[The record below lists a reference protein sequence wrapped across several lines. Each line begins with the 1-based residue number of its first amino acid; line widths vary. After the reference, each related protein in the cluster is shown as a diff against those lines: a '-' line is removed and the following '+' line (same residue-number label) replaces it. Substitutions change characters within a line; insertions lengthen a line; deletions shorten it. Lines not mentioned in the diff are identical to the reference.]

1 MRTSSVTKS
10 SRNLAPLRGQKGQIS
25 IFFSAS
31 LVVLITI
38 VAFVINIGLFVKAK
52 INLQNA
58 TDSAAFAGAAVQSRQ
73 LTTIAYLNWEMRNIY
88 KEWMFK
94 YYVIGNLNIED
105 VENPAAATD
114 AVSYRLRPTINPLAT
129 DPLRREMRDSYNFPS
144 VCIHLAGSQTNLCKR
159 YSVPG
164 LPEFGSTGLPG
175 AEEASRAFINTLIG
189 TKVLDCVDQTKLN
202 MLVNL
207 TWAYNILAI
216 EGDETIVEQ
225 GPQIMADRLGAWPKA
240 VEVAMRIRN
249 LELAVN
255 RPAETGGVCASKNNS
270 GKVKCGKEITEIG
283 SQNLLGNERL
293 IKAYTSAFRNLGNE
307 IESEMKDS
315 FTLTEIPPKE
325 PELGSAR
332 SASYLLVP
340 ASRSQNYKKQYLD
353 LHLMMVNFA
362 TFYNAFVP
370 RSTDKVSG
378 ACDVSK
384 VAMPVPG
391 YPLGFYKNPDVVT
404 YYAVRGEAEFIG
416 MFNPFSDG
424 AVKLTTYSAAK
435 PFGGRI
441 GPMLFFQPPNR
452 EYFQGR
458 TDTAKKRSVPYI
470 ASLDFVGTTNANSAT
485 GLGLGL
491 GEFAPGVPLPINFPN
506 DYFWLKEPTSPL
518 GGYIAGDDV
527 QFGLP
532 NLVYDYQVPFS
543 NANYTTATDDINVIK
558 TMNPESADKA
568 IGLFSKYQL
577 QQFKGP
583 NLGVDVSQSVL
594 DQEIKRI
601 KAPTLY
607 ETANYLVP
615 SPDEINEQLRID
627 SVGFIP
633 GKKEQVG
640 KISNYTAFIYAPLH
654 SQEQDDVFW
663 KNGNDVVT
671 TVFEFLREQESGIRK
686 YKRNMIKAAM
696 EINSQGGNLAADAS
710 GAAIG
715 FTKAAKGVADVDFT
729 GSLDQNIGSCAS
741 LAGVF
746 LYFYYGDAA
755 LDPSMVE
762 NKAGCPQTLGENLRR
777 YFSSE
782 VTTSSFSS
790 KHYQMDFSYNS
801 DMQRGP
807 ESLFTAYMPG
817 PFTGVGLDGVFQNP
831 IAGSQVEDETM
842 RRNFYSTKF
851 VQIRSL
857 TSLTEPSPWGEATS
871 NFVMYS
877 EGDVK
882 TSPGFNRAQKSYK
895 NPLDPQAVG
904 ADISAIGY

>member
-1 MRTSSVTKS
+1 MRTSLVTKS
-10 SRNLAPLRGQKGQIS
+10 SRNLAPVSGQSGQIS

-94 YYVIGNLNIED
+94 YYVVGNLNVKD
-105 VENPAAATD
+105 VEDPSGATND
-114 AVSYRLRPTINPLAT
+114 TISFRLRKTT
-129 DPLRREMRDSYNFPS
+129 DVLNVKDYNDPYNFPS

-164 LPEFGSTGLPG
+164 LPEFGSSNLPG
-175 AEEASRAFINTLIG
+175 AEEASRAFLNTLIG
-189 TKVLDCVDQTKLN
+189 TKVLDCVDQTRLN

-225 GPQIMADRLGAWPKA
+225 GPQIMADKIGAWPKA

-249 LELAVN
+249 LEFAVN
-255 RPAETGGVCASKNNS
+255 RPAETSGVCSSKNNS
-270 GKVKCGKEITEIG
+270 GKVNCGKEIFEIG
-283 SQNLLGNERL
+283 SQNFLGNERL
-293 IKAYTSAFRNLGNE
+293 IKAFTSGYRNLGND
-307 IESEMKDS
+307 IENEMKES
-315 FTLTEIPPKE
+315 FTLTEIPPKV
-325 PELGSAR
+325 PELGSGR

-340 ASRSQNYKKQYLD
+340 AARAQNYKKQYLD
-353 LHLMMVNFA
+353 LHLMMVNYA

-370 RSTDKVSG
+370 RSTPGGGVPISG

-391 YPLGFYKNPDVVT
+391 YPLGYYKNPDVVT
-404 YYAVRGEAEFIG
+404 YYAVKGEAEFMG
-416 MFNPFSDG
+416 MFNPFGSEP
-424 AVKLTTYSAAK
+424 VKLTAYAAAK

-441 GPMLFFQPPNR
+441 GPMLFFQPPNM
-452 EYFQGR
+452 EFYQGR

-470 ASLDFVGTTNANSAT
+470 AGLDFVGTPNIN
-485 GLGLGL
+485 GPPLRLGD
-491 GEFAPGVPLPINFPN
+491 FAPGAPLPINFEN
-506 DYFWLKEPTSPL
+506 DYFWLKDENSPI
-518 GGYIAGDDV
+518 GGYINNNDV

-532 NLVYDYQVPFS
+532 NLVYDYQTPFS
-543 NANYTTATDDINVIK
+543 NASYTTATDNINMIR
-558 TMNPESADKA
+558 TANTDSEDKA
-568 IGLFSKYQL
+568 IGLFSKFQM

-583 NLGVDVSQSVL
+583 NLGTDVSQEVL
-594 DQEIKRI
+594 NNEIRRI

-607 ETANYLVP
+607 ESANYLIP
-615 SPDEINEQLRID
+615 SPDDINARLKLD

-633 GKKEQVG
+633 GRKSEAG
-640 KISNYTAFIYAPLH
+640 RISNYTAFIYAPLH

-663 KNGNDVVT
+663 KNGNDVVK
-671 TVFEFLREQESGIRK
+671 TVFEFLREQKSGIVK
-686 YKRNMIKAAM
+686 YKRNMIQAAI
-696 EINSQGGNLAADAS
+696 EINSQGANLASDAQ
-710 GAAIG
+710 GAAAG
-715 FTKAAKGVADVDFT
+715 FTRAAKGVADIDFANP
-729 GSLDQNIGSCAS
+729 SLDQDIGSCAS

-746 LYFYYGDAA
+746 LYFYYGDAD
-755 LDPSMVE
+755 LDPSMVR
-762 NKAGCPQTLGENLRR
+762 NTAGCPQTLGNNLRS
-777 YFSSE
+777 YFSVE
-782 VTTSSFSS
+782 VANSGFSPS
-790 KHYQMDFSYNS
+790 HYQMDYNYNA

-817 PFTGVGLDGVFQNP
+817 PFTGVGADGIFKNP
-831 IAGSQVEDETM
+831 IPGSDVENETM

-857 TSLTEPSPWGEATS
+857 ADTNQGPSNWREATS

-877 EGDVK
+877 EGDLK
-882 TSPGFNRAQKSYK
+882 TSPGFNRAQKLYQ

-904 ADISAIGY
+904 ADINAIGY